1 MLRPDYIGFG
11 PIFTPLS
18 KIDHEPV
25 VGLDGLKRARALTSL
40 PMFAIG
46 GLQLEHVRP
55 LIEAGANGI
64 AVISAICSA
73 PDITAAAMKFSEQM
87 R

>member
-1 MLRPDYIGFG
+1 
-11 PIFTPLS
+11 
-18 KIDHEPV
+18 
-25 VGLDGLKRARALTSL
+25 
-40 PMFAIG
+40 
-46 GLQLEHVRP
+46 VRP
-55 LIEAGANGI
+55 LLEAGANGI